1 MNSLTLNVLI
11 VEDET
16 PAAEKLERY
25 LSRYSESII
34 VKGKAESVEEASAY
48 HQMA

>member
-1 MNSLTLNVLI
+1 MNSLALNVLI

-25 LSRYSESII
+25 LSRYSEALLL
-34 VKGKAESVEEASAY
+34 KAKPNR
-48 HQMA
+48 